1 MTDTVT
7 LPREV
12 MEQALRALESCR
24 SEIDGK
30 WYYATS
36 LDPKTIKEGI
46 AALRAALDAPQASA
60 PNPIYYMR
68 DEQTFK
74 RLSDNV
80 DTALDEIRDEFSQG
94 YSYGSLCSK
103 RKNFKM
109 IHAGGSDQLEPFLAE
124 CRTALAPQAM
134 PAGDLTH
141 ACEIELVTGKKCAKQ
156 CTFCASGIAML
167 TAAPPAAKAQQT
179 HGLLLWATLDEALD
193 AYWSAAYA
201 EGQRGATHD
210 TKDGRAQCALEAVRS
225 CVRLAVAA
233 EREACAKVCD
243 AGRASIWEYH
253 EPYVKS
259 LAATVCENLAAKIRA
274 V

>member
-1 MTDTVT
+1 MT
-7 LPREV
+7 
-12 MEQALRALESCR
+12 
-24 SEIDGK
+24 
-30 WYYATS
+30 
-36 LDPKTIKEGI
+36 
-46 AALRAALDAPQASA
+46 QAST

-68 DEQTFK
+68 DEQTFR

-80 DTALDEIRDEFSQG
+80 DTALDEIRNEFSQG

-134 PAGDLTH
+134 LT
-141 ACEIELVTGKKCAKQ
+141 
-156 CTFCASGIAML
+156 
-167 TAAPPAAKAQQT
+167 AAKAQQT

-233 EREACAKVCD
+233 EREACAAKVSRNYGWVNGVYFD
-243 AGRASIWEYH
+243 
-253 EPYVKS
+253 
-259 LAATVCENLAAKIRA
+259 NLADVLRSNA
-274 V
+274 VDKPPQVGLDCRKG